1 MKQTFI
7 VFVWKSFRNQLHVQ
21 VLVIYQE
28 VSYNYSEII
37 IIMKEV
43 KTLTH

>member
-43 KTLTH
+43 KPLTH